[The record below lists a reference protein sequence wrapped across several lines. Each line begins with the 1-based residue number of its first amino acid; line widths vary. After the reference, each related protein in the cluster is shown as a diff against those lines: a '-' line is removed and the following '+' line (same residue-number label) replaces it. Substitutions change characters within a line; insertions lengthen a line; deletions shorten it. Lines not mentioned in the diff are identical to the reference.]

1 MAKVQTIIC
10 LEIAF
15 NGKKE
20 IIWLKA
26 TEIYQWQEAHN
37 SNRKIKGGGKK
48 MNIYF
53 LMRRV
58 ETTYLPLVLI
68 KFHLTNGEYQ

>member
-37 SNRKIKGGGKK
+37 SNRKIKGGGEE
-48 MNIYF
+48 NEHLF
-53 LMRRV
+53 FD
-58 ETTYLPLVLI
+58 EESWNYLSPLGINKVPSD
-68 KFHLTNGEYQ
+68 